1 MKKAFKSL
9 VIFAFCLAIIL
20 STVSISF
27 AAPGEFTLKATVTP
41 TSVTLK
47 WTESSGADKYAVY
60 RKQGTKWTSIKELS
74 ADTKSYTIKK
84 LKKGKIIQVLQRLV
98 GSKTGKHRVKTLS
111 GKAKKAYKAIPESD
125 RLTKYDIEQGTVTVS
140 NIGSVTRGIPGR
152 VALLSIIPPQVFVA
166 CIGAVNKKPVV
177 KQDENGNDI
186 IVVGNEMPIDLVFD
200 HRACDFGDLV
210 PFINKLEDIF
220 KNPEQMYNW

>member
-27 AAPGEFTLKATVTP
+27 AAPGEFTLKASVTP
-41 TSVTLK
+41 TSITLK

-84 LKKGKIIQVLQRLV
+84 LK
-98 GSKTGKHRVKTLS
+98 TGEKYTYRVKAIDTGLLGSSSTYSNELTVSPSVSKVTSLKAAQYNYNTIKLTWKKLS
-111 GKAKKAYKAIPESD
+111 GVTGYQIYYSTDGKTYKK
-125 RLTKYDIEQGTVTVS
+125 LTALKSEKYTKTLKSGQKYYFKVRGYVKVADGDVIYGAFS
-140 NIGSVTRGIPGR
+140 SVK
-152 VALLSIIPPQVFVA
+152 SIKI
-166 CIGAVNKKPVV
+166 K
-177 KQDENGNDI
+177 
-186 IVVGNEMPIDLVFD
+186 
-200 HRACDFGDLV
+200 
-210 PFINKLEDIF
+210 
-220 KNPEQMYNW
+220 